1 MWTIGLTNTFVWK
14 HLMEKPKWTF
24 WPTQYFDPWPHLGT
38 FYFASPL
45 IHQTCTRPTQCL
57 LISYHGL
64 SSELYA
70 FTWHLLGPGQDLSS
84 PEFPSRAAWY
94 TLLGMGV
101 LALQLP
107 LYLRGI
113 LSHSTN
119 LWALQIQVYILH
131 FLHFR
136 HAPTIWR
143 STQFWCLM
151 WSNGQ
156 ASQLALVIKNPPV
169 NAGDIRDVG
178 IIPGSERSPGG
189 VHDNPQWPQPMTIQ
203 YILSWRIPWAEEPG
217 GLQST
222 GSQRVGHN
230 RSDLVYMHT
239 CGTMENPLNSI
250 LTTE

>member
-38 FYFASPL
+38 FSFASPL
-45 IHQTCTRPTQCL
+45 IHLDLYQTNTVLVNKLPC
-57 LISYHGL
+57 
-64 SSELYA
+64 SELRALCFHVA
-70 FTWHLLGPGQDLSS
+70 FAGPWAGLSS

-107 LYLRGI
+107 SYLRGI

-119 LWALQIQVYILH
+119 LWALQIQVYIFH

-136 HAPTIWR
+136 HTPTIWR

-151 WSNGQ
+151 WNNGQ
-156 ASQLALVIKNPPV
+156 ASQLPLVVKNPPV
-169 NAGDIRDVG
+169 NAGDIRNVG
-178 IIPGSERSPGG
+178 LIPGSERSPGG
-189 VHDNPQWPQPMTIQ
+189 GHDNPQWPQPMTIQ
-203 YILSWRIPWAEEPG
+203 YILSWRIPWTEEPG

-222 GSQRVGHN
+222 WLQRVGHD
-230 RSDLVYMHT
+230 RSDIVYMHA